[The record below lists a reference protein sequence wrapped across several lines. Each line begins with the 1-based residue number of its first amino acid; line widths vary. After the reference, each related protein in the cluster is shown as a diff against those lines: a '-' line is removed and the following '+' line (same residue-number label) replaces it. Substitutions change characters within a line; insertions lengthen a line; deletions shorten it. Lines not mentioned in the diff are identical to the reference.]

1 MACCGIERQTIFPKR
16 KLSHDEVEL
25 RQRSKQID
33 AELKIERKRRQH
45 QVRLLLLGAGESG
58 NYL

>member
-1 MACCGIERQTIFPKR
+1 MACCGIERQHFVHKR
-16 KLSHDEVEL
+16 RVSQDELEL
-25 RQRSKQID
+25 RQRSKRID

-58 NYL
+58 NHF